1 MTICV
6 VALLGHRTREEWYAW
21 VKERVDNKVGWDT
34 PEEISPVFSS
44 QGGTGQGAEPA
55 YGSALGG
62 LVSGGGA
69 GGGGQG
75 QGQGMRL
82 GGFGGLGGSGVLSAL
97 AGGLQQGVGG
107 THDEQPQGIRL
118 PGALA
123 GALSGAGIVFRPGS
137 QLSQDGEQLYEAHI
151 VENDDS
157 GSEGETPA
165 NTTAAAA
172 SGQSARTAE
181 EARPGL
187 EHQPEIV
194 ESPKH
199 VGAESTTTTVRPSS
213 EEGAEEGK
221 ASRLGDPKAD
231 VDVSV
236 SKS

>member
-62 LVSGGGA
+62 L
-69 GGGGQG
+69 GGGGGGG

-82 GGFGGLGGSGVLSAL
+82 GGFGGLGGGGVLSAL

-172 SGQSARTAE
+172 GQSGRTSE
-181 EARPGL
+181 EPRPNL

-199 VGAESTTTTVRPSS
+199 VGAESTTTIRPSS
-213 EEGAEEGK
+213 EAGAEAGK
-221 ASRLGDPKAD
+221 ASRLGDSKED

-236 SKS
+236 PKS